1 VVSDILA
8 THRRLVAAGLS
19 DEQSKGLLRLIAE
32 AESGS
37 FDRRAVQDHL
47 AAAEYGAAH
56 VDVLVEVLLQ
66 RLARNAGAT
75 P

>member
-1 VVSDILA
+1 VSDILA
-8 THRRLVAAGLS
+8 THRRLITAGLS

-47 AAAEYGAAH
+47 ASAGYDTTH
-56 VDVLVEVLLQ
+56 VSVLVEVLLQ
-66 RLARNAGAT
+66 RLARKAGAN

>member
-1 VVSDILA
+1 VSDILA
-8 THRRLVAAGLS
+8 THRRLLAAGLS

-37 FDRRAVQDHL
+37 FDRRAIQDHL
-47 AAAEYGAAH
+47 AAADYSAAD
-56 VDVLVEVLLQ
+56 VGVLVEVLLQ
-66 RLARNAGAT
+66 RLAQKAGAT

>member
-1 VVSDILA
+1 VSDILA
-8 THRRLVAAGLS
+8 THRRLLAAGLS

-32 AESGS
+32 AESGT

-47 AAAEYGAAH
+47 AVADYSAADVG
-56 VDVLVEVLLQ
+56 VLVEVLLQ
-66 RLARNAGAT
+66 RLARKAGAA

>member
-37 FDRRAVQDHL
+37 FDRRAVQDHP
-47 AAAEYGAAH
+47 AAAGYGAAH

-66 RLARNAGAT
+66 RLARKAGAT

>member
-66 RLARNAGAT
+66 RLARKAGAT

>member
-1 VVSDILA
+1 MVSDILA

-66 RLARNAGAT
+66 RLARKAGAT

>member
-1 VVSDILA
+1 VSDILA
-8 THRRLVAAGLS
+8 THRRLLAAGLS

-47 AAAEYGAAH
+47 AAAGYDATH
-56 VDVLVEVLLQ
+56 VNVLVEVLLE
-66 RLARNAGAT
+66 RLAQKART
-75 P
+75 S

>member
-1 VVSDILA
+1 VSDILA

-37 FDRRAVQDHL
+37 FDRRAVQEHL
-47 AAAEYGAAH
+47 AAADYSAAD
-56 VDVLVEVLLQ
+56 VGVLVEVLLQ
-66 RLARNAGAT
+66 RLARKAGAA

>member
-1 VVSDILA
+1 VSDILA
-8 THRRLVAAGLS
+8 THRRLLAAGLS

-47 AAAEYGAAH
+47 ATADYSAADVG
-56 VDVLVEVLLQ
+56 VLVEVLLQ
-66 RLARNAGAT
+66 RLARRAGAA

>member
-1 VVSDILA
+1 VSDILA

-66 RLARNAGAT
+66 RLARKAGAT